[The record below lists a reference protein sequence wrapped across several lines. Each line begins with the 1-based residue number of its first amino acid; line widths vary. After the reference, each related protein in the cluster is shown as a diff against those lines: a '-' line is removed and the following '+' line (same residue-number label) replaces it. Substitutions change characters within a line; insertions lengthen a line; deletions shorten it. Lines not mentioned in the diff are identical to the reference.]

1 MPPPKSAVTFPQE
14 QRVIGDLNLVI
25 VDPGRTG
32 IEADRVRVSDEVN
45 LVPAI
50 GEFEA
55 QVRSDDAAAAVSR
68 VAGDADVQARSW
80 LRSGSLR
87 MRLPV
92 AAKIALVMA
101 GAIGGVLASPPP
113 PGASVLGTM

>member
-1 MPPPKSAVTFPQE
+1 MVRDA
-14 QRVIGDLNLVI
+14 GNA
-25 VDPGRTG
+25 G
-32 IEADRVRVSDEVN
+32 IEPNRVGVSDEVD

-50 GEFEA
+50 GELEA
-55 QVRSDDAAAAVSR
+55 QLRCDDSATTVGR

-92 AAKIALVMA
+92 AARIALVTA